1 MSRSAQALE
10 PGAAP
15 LEGELLQAGAEDLEQ
30 LRANAARYLWLRE
43 RSVRIQGDTT
53 WYSEIA
59 LDIRVDTALGRK
71 PAPAPQK
78 GKRRRPEKAHVT
90 AQGLAL
96 PGFTRPVPK
105 GQVISVLTH
114 WAGGSSRAFI
124 AGAHAM
130 TVKKVSAILAAG
142 DAMPSSWREQAR
154 R

>member
-1 MSRSAQALE
+1 MSRSAEALE

-15 LEGELLQAGAEDLEQ
+15 LEGELLRAGAEDLEQ

-59 LDIRVDTALGRK
+59 LDIRVDTGLGRK
-71 PAPAPQK
+71 PAPEPQK

-90 AQGLAL
+90 AQGLAI

-105 GQVISVLTH
+105 DLVISVLAH
-114 WAGGSSRAFI
+114 WGRGSSRAFI
-124 AGAHAM
+124 AGLHAM
-130 TVKKVSAILAAG
+130 TVKKVSAILGAG
-142 DAMPSSWREQAR
+142 DAIPSSWREQAKR
-154 R
+154 